1 MTTVTSP
8 PASRAER
15 LRAGARGWVA
25 LAHERP
31 LAFSATALGV
41 LMLLGAVNLYRKG
54 LGLTFNYDEWNWVMN
69 RRGWSAATL
78 LNPHNEHLS
87 LVPVLVFKLLFVTV
101 GIDAYWPYRVA
112 VILVHLLCVALV
124 FVLVRRRLGD
134 LFALVLAAMI
144 LFLGSAWQDLLWPF
158 QIGYLGSV
166 AAGLGMLLA
175 LERRDTT
182 GRVLACVL
190 LALAIASS
198 SVGIP
203 FAGVALVEV
212 VLRRSGSWSSSQRWR
227 EVWVVAIP
235 IALYAIW
242 FVIYGNP
249 NATPGN
255 AHGFGLVRQNGPV
268 IPSYAADMAANAFA
282 GLAGLAIDWGRP
294 LVVAAL
300 VIGIWWS
307 ARRYVN
313 VRTLALL
320 AGLGLFWGLTAL
332 LRAQLNA
339 PADSRYIYPGAVLL
353 VLLGAELFRG
363 ARPTGRAAAVA
374 AALALFAAVANY
386 GPLKAGSA
394 QFQDWSTYVRA
405 ELGALEVA
413 GPTAPPTL
421 APDPT
426 RAPDITADRYFAAV
440 RQLGSPADT
449 PAEVRARPEPQR
461 EAADGVLV
469 AGLQV
474 GLHPASG
481 ITAVKVAPPALETS
495 SGIATARSGA
505 CLSLRATAPGASAAF
520 VVPDR
525 GVVVGNAGPG
535 NVEVRI
541 RSFADNFPAAP
552 LGSVPPNQAEV
563 LAIPERSGLVWHAQ
577 LTEPGQ
583 ARVCARG

>member
-8 PASRAER
+8 PARRGER
-15 LRAGARGWVA
+15 LRGSARGWVA
-25 LAHERP
+25 TVRERP
-31 LAFSATALGV
+31 LAFSVATLGV
-41 LMLLGAVNLYRKG
+41 LMLAGAVNLYRKG

-78 LNPHNEHLS
+78 LDPHNEHLS
-87 LVPVLVFKLLFVTV
+87 LVPVLIFKLLFVTV

-112 VILVHLLCVALV
+112 VILVHLVCVALV
-124 FVLVRRRLGD
+124 FVLARRRLGD
-134 LFALVLAAMI
+134 VFGLVLAALI

-182 GRVLACVL
+182 GRVLGCVL
-190 LALAIASS
+190 LALSIASS

-212 VLRRSGSWSSSQRWR
+212 VLRRPGPWLSSQRWR
-227 EVWVVAIP
+227 HVWVVAVP
-235 IALYAIW
+235 LALYALW
-242 FVIYGNP
+242 FAIYGNP

-294 LVVAAL
+294 LAVAAL

-307 ARRYVN
+307 ARRRVS
-313 VRTLALL
+313 VRTLSLL
-320 AGLGLFWGLTAL
+320 VGLALFWGLTAL
-332 LRAQLNA
+332 LRAQLNGA
-339 PADSRYIYPGAVLL
+339 TESRYIYPGAVLL

-363 ARPTGRAAAVA
+363 ARATGRAAAVA
-374 AALALFAAVANY
+374 VAFALFAAVANY

-394 QFQDWSTYVRA
+394 QFQDWSSYVRA

-421 APDPT
+421 APDPV
-426 RAPDITADRYFAAV
+426 RAPDITAGKYFPAV

-449 PAEVRARPEPQR
+449 LAEVRARPEPQR

-474 GLHPASG
+474 ALRATQETGSPRG
-481 ITAVKVAPPALETS
+481 APPALETS
-495 SGIATARSGA
+495 TGIAAARSGA
-505 CLSLRATAPGASAAF
+505 CVALRATAAAASAAF
-520 VVPDR
+520 TVPGRGLVVANT
-525 GVVVGNAGPG
+525 GSGIVQIW
-535 NVEVRI
+535 I
-541 RSFADNFPAAP
+541 RSFAENFPAAP
-552 LGSVPPNQAEV
+552 LGTVPSGQAAV
-563 LAIPERSGLVWHAQ
+563 LAIPGRPGIVWHAQ
-577 LTEPGQ
+577 VSVPAQ
-583 ARVCARG
+583 ARVCAR